1 MYSNRRQRY
10 LRLLSG
16 IINLYRDYA
25 MKKTL
30 IALAVA
36 ASAVV
41 SGSVSAT
48 GWTQNGNGFPF
59 EISGTLTVVEKVTPW
74 EVKIGDAMNNM
85 DVPVERGSS
94 LIYIPVGKDSLILA
108 IRPKEKVAFSGETP
122 NITPQIE
129 FGGAV
134 DMTSFKDGRSTFS
147 VDVTDPRGQRIG
159 KMVAI
164 FESAAEASRY
174 KTNDSSSGKF
184 NMYASEAGQFFY
196 GGLGQSAESI
206 ATNCYDV
213 AMRYQSNVIF
223 YYDDQGLYGAVTK
236 NSFAPENGKTY
247 SGYYTAGIPAGDSIL
262 INLDKP
268 VAGDEAITWKASL
281 PVTVTYM

>member
-1 MYSNRRQRY
+1 
-10 LRLLSG
+10 
-16 IINLYRDYA
+16 

-41 SGSVSAT
+41 SGSVSA

-85 DVPVERGSS
+85 DVPVEQGSS
-94 LIYIPVGKDSLILA
+94 LINIPVGKDSLILA
-108 IRPKEKVAFSGETP
+108 IRPKERVAFSGGKP

-134 DMTSFKDGRSTFS
+134 DMTSFEDGRSTLT
-147 VDVTDPRGQRIG
+147 VGVTDPRGQRIG
-159 KMVAI
+159 RMIAI

-196 GGLGQSAESI
+196 GGLGRSAESI

-213 AMRYQSNVIF
+213 AMRYQSDVIVS
-223 YYDDQGLYGAVTK
+223 YDDQGLYGSVTK

-247 SGYYTAGIPAGDSIL
+247 SGYYTAGIPAGNSIL
-262 INLDKP
+262 IELDKP